1 MLTWRYHLLTIAAVF
16 LALALGVLIGIGLTD
31 SGTINTSQSG
41 LVSGIE
47 QDLNELRSENNA
59 LSRERAI
66 NLRFQEDTF
75 PYIVRARLEG
85 KKIAILASSV
95 TGDDIQRRLTSAIH
109 GAGGQVVSTTVMN
122 SRFSVPALTEKVK
135 TEMKNDPAYSTVNES
150 SVINLL
156 ASQLARDISKAGG
169 TKTLTALQG
178 VLIDSMNGRYDIPVD
193 SVVIITRADDEQT
206 PAYSDLEKKMLLS
219 LKELGVLA
227 VGCEPSDAPRS
238 EIPLFQALDVS
249 SVDNLDSR
257 IGQVSLVYV
266 LAGEKG
272 AFGIKPTADML
283 IPILRTPKQPLPQ
296 AAPAT

>member
-31 SGTINTSQSG
+31 SGTINTSQTG
-41 LVSGIE
+41 LVSDIE

-59 LSRERAI
+59 LSHERAI

-156 ASQLARDISKAGG
+156 ATQLARDISKAGG

-257 IGQVSLVYV
+257 IGQVSLVYL

-283 IPILRTPKQPLPQ
+283 IPILRTPKQPPPQ